1 MSLSIPVKA
10 AQLQAIEG
18 VRITFVASLIWL
30 CIFLKVFLPKAPHD
44 FRDVCLNSAPTVARA
59 EITKGLNL
67 KITVKNSF

>member
-30 CIFLKVFLPKAPHD
+30 CIFKVFLPKAPHD

>member
-30 CIFLKVFLPKAPHD
+30 CIF
-44 FRDVCLNSAPTVARA
+44 
-59 EITKGLNL
+59 
-67 KITVKNSF
+67 